1 MDFRES
7 PETQRFRAE
16 VRAFLREELTPE
28 IAARVRET
36 GTYHDWGL
44 HRAIAARGWL
54 RAALPGARG
63 ERIHSPEALAAL
75 FQELDLAGAPYDG
88 VSNAML
94 VASAL
99 ARVGSAFQREELLPR
114 FLAGEQ
120 IPCLGYSE
128 PGSGSDVAAATTR
141 AERDGA
147 GWRIHGHKLW
157 TSLAEEASHA
167 FLLARTRRDGP
178 KHRGLS
184 FFLVPMDSPGIEI
197 QPIRTLS
204 GKRSNATFWDG
215 VAVDDRWRVGDVDGG
230 WQVMLV
236 GLAYERGIA
245 GGVSDAL
252 RLHRAAREAA
262 EQTLRPDGSRAIDDP
277 ALRERLARV
286 AIDAEVA
293 DLLAARAAFAAA
305 SDALPGLEG
314 AQAKLFATEAFVRAS
329 ASLLGALG
337 PEALREAD
345 PAAPDAAPLAFLSRA
360 VRHAPITT
368 THGGTS
374 EIQRNLI
381 AERAL
386 GLPRAR

>member
-1 MDFRES
+1 MDFRAGPDAE
-7 PETQRFRAE
+7 RLRAE
-16 VRAFLREELTPE
+16 VRELLREQLTPE
-28 IAARVRET
+28 LHERVRRS
-36 GTYHDWGL
+36 GTHHDWGL

-54 RAALPGARG
+54 RAALPTSLGG
-63 ERIHSPEALAAL
+63 LGQGPEALAAL
-75 FQELDLAGAPYDG
+75 FQELDLAGAPCDG
-88 VSNAML
+88 VSNAMM
-94 VASAL
+94 VGSTL
-99 ARVGSAFQREELLPR
+99 ARVGSDFQRREVLPR
-114 FLAGEQ
+114 MLSGEI

-128 PGSGSDVAAATTR
+128 PGSGSDVAAASTR

-167 FLLARTRRDGP
+167 FLLARTRAEGP
-178 KHRGLS
+178 KHRGLT
-184 FFLVPMDSPGIEI
+184 FFLVPMDSPGISI

-215 VAVDDRWRVGDVDGG
+215 VAVDDRWRVGEVDGG

-236 GLAYERGIA
+236 GLAYERGVA

-252 RLHRAAREAA
+252 RLFRAARRAA
-262 EQTLRPDGSRAIDDP
+262 EHARRPDGSRVLDDP
-277 ALRERLARV
+277 GVRERLVRA

-293 DLLAARAAFAAA
+293 ELLAARAAWVAA
-305 SDALPGLEG
+305 SDALPGMEG

-329 ASLLGALG
+329 ASLLDAFG
-337 PEALREAD
+337 PEALLESTPGNPLSGFLNEA
-345 PAAPDAAPLAFLSRA
+345 FRY
-360 VRHAPITT
+360 APITT

-386 GLPRAR
+386 ALPRAR

>member
-1 MDFRES
+1 MDFLPS
-7 PETQRFRAE
+7 PDAERFRAE
-16 VRAFLREELTPE
+16 VRELLQQQLTPE
-28 IAARVRET
+28 LLLRVKRS
-36 GTYHDWGL
+36 GTHHDWGL

-54 RAALPGARG
+54 RAALPESPGGQGR
-63 ERIHSPEALAAL
+63 SPEALAAL

-88 VSNAML
+88 VSNAMM
-94 VASAL
+94 VASTL
-99 ARVGSAFQREELLPR
+99 ARVGSDFHRSEVLPQ
-114 FLAGEQ
+114 FLSGER

-157 TSLAEEASHA
+157 TSLAEEASYA
-167 FLLARTRRDGP
+167 FLLARTRTEGP
-178 KHRGLS
+178 KHRGLT
-184 FFLVPMDSPGIEI
+184 FFLVPMDSPGISI

-204 GKRSNATFWDG
+204 GKRSNATWWDG
-215 VAVDDRWRVGDVDGG
+215 VAVDDRWRVGEVDAG

-236 GLAYERGIA
+236 GLAYERGVA

-252 RLHRAAREAA
+252 RLYRSARRAA
-262 EQTLRPDGSRAIDDP
+262 EQARRPDGSRVLDDP
-277 ALRERLARV
+277 ALRERLVRA
-286 AIDAEVA
+286 AIDVEVA
-293 DLLAARAAFAAA
+293 ELLAARAAWVAA
-305 SDALPGLEG
+305 SDALPGMEG

-329 ASLLGALG
+329 SSLLDAFG
-337 PEALREAD
+337 PEALLES
-345 PAAPDAAPLAFLSRA
+345 AAGIPLNGFLSEAFRY
-360 VRHAPITT
+360 APITT